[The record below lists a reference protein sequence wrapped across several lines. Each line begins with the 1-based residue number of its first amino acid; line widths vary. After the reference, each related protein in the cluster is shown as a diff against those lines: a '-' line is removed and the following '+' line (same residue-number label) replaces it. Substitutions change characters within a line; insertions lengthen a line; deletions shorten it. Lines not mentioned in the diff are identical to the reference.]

1 MMSKGA
7 LHIHS
12 LYSDG
17 EWSLAELRELY
28 LHDGCRFA
36 CVTDHADAFDAERAS
51 AYVAECARLSDASFL
66 FVPGLEF
73 SCTDRMH
80 IVGYGVTALTPEVD
94 PIKVMEHISAS
105 GGVSVIAHPKDAHFA
120 WIEQFER
127 LPDGLEVWNSKY
139 DGRYAPRPATFRLLE
154 RLRARRPDLRAFYG
168 QDLHWQKQHRGLF
181 VHLDTEAVSG
191 ASILDALRRGA
202 FRGHKDGV
210 WLPSDGA
217 IPEALMKEME
227 RAHRRSD
234 QMRRVLKT
242 VKRAADRLGL
252 RLPSTV
258 KAQARRVM

>member
-12 LYSDG
+12 FYSDG
-17 EWSLAELRELY
+17 EWSLAQLRELY

-36 CVTDHADAFDAERAS
+36 CVTDHAEAFDAARLH

-80 IVGYGVTALTPEVD
+80 IVGYGVTTLTREVA
-94 PIKVMEHISAS
+94 PVQVMEHISAC
-105 GGVSVIAHPKDAHFA
+105 GGVSVIAHPKGAHFA
-120 WIEQFER
+120 SIEQFSR

-139 DGRYAPRPATFRLLE
+139 DGRYAPRPATFRLLQ
-154 RLRARRPDLRAFYG
+154 RLQARRPDLRAFYG
-168 QDLHWQKQHRGLF
+168 QDLHWQRQYRGLF
-181 VHLDTEAVSG
+181 VQLDAEVRDR
-191 ASILDALRRGA
+191 ASILEALRRGA
-202 FRGHKDGV
+202 FRGYKDGV

-217 IPEALMKEME
+217 IPEALMSEME

-234 QMRRVLKT
+234 QMRRLLKI

-252 RLPSTV
+252 RLPSAV

>member
-1 MMSKGA
+1 MSKGA

-28 LHDGCRFA
+28 LRDGCCFA
-36 CVTDHADAFDAERAS
+36 CVSDHADAFDAERAR

-73 SCTDRMH
+73 SCTERLH
-80 IVGYGVTALTPEVD
+80 IVGYGVTALTSEVD
-94 PIKVMEHISAS
+94 PVKVMEHISAW
-105 GGVSVIAHPKDAHFA
+105 GGVSVIAHPKDTHFP

-154 RLRARRPDLRAFYG
+154 RLRARRPDVRAFYG
-168 QDLHWQKQHRGLF
+168 QDLHWRTQHRRLF
-181 VHLDTEAVSG
+181 VQLDTGLVSA
-191 ASILDALRRGA
+191 ASVLDALRRGA
-202 FRGHKDGV
+202 FRGYKDGL
-210 WLPSDGA
+210 WLPSDGV
-217 IPEALMKEME
+217 IPDTLMHEME
-227 RAHRRSD
+227 RVHRRSD
-234 QMRRVLKT
+234 HIRRMLKT